1 MNRFIRVCTVGDIP
15 ANRGRPA
22 FAEGRLVVLFK
33 VAGEIFALDD
43 SCPHA
48 GSSLAAGRF
57 DGRTVTCPGHG
68 LRFDVR
74 TGCIPAVDGL
84 RATIYP
90 VQLSDGEVLVGIES
104 GAASSALD
112 PAPAASASS
121 QGCPHTRQ
129 CDEE

>member
-1 MNRFIRVCTVGDIP
+1 MNRFVRVCTVADIP
-15 ANRGRPA
+15 VNRGRPA
-22 FAEGRLVVLFK
+22 FADGRLVVLFK

-84 RATIYP
+84 RATTYP
-90 VQLSDGEVLVGIES
+90 VQVSDGEVFVGTES
-104 GAASSALD
+104 GAASSSLES
-112 PAPAASASS
+112 APAASTSA
-121 QGCPHTRQ
+121 QVCPHTRQ
-129 CDEE
+129 RDKE

>member
-1 MNRFIRVCTVGDIP
+1 MNRFVRVCTVADIP

-22 FAEGRLVVLFK
+22 FADGRLVVLFK
-33 VAGEIFALDD
+33 VDGEIFALDD

-74 TGCIPAVDGL
+74 TGRMPGVDGL
-84 RATIYP
+84 RATSYP
-90 VQLSDGEVLVGIES
+90 VQVSDGEVLVGIES
-104 GAASSALD
+104 GAASSPLEAR
-112 PAPAASASS
+112 PEEGTVPRVCS
-121 QGCPHTRQ
+121 GTVQ
-129 CDEE
+129 CIKE